1 MNEAPMGIVYA
12 EVTVLPRGGTRGID
26 LRLIV
31 DTGSVLTWLP
41 RPLLRELGSIPTGR
55 RTFRTINAMTPP
67 KEVGEAPIRCLG
79 LSGTVPVVFGDETD
93 ASVLGVTAL
102 EILGL
107 TVDPNTGRLARE
119 DVSLALASA

>member
-1 MNEAPMGIVYA
+1 MNGASMGIAYA
-12 EVTVLPRGGTRGID
+12 DLTVLSTDGTHRVD
-26 LRLIV
+26 LRLVV

-41 RPLLRELGSIPTGR
+41 LRLLSQLGIAPTR
-55 RTFRTINAMTPP
+55 TRTFRTIDRTTPP
-67 KEVGEAPIRCLG
+67 KDVGEAPIRCQG
-79 LSGTVPVVFGDETD
+79 LSGTVPVVFGDEGD

-107 TVDPNTGRLARE
+107 AVDPSTGRLARE

>member
-1 MNEAPMGIVYA
+1 MTSPSMGIVYA
-12 EVTVLPRGGTRGID
+12 DVTILSADRTREVE
-26 LRLIV
+26 LRLVV

-41 RPLLRELGSIPTGR
+41 GNVLRQLGIVPTHTRRFRSIER
-55 RTFRTINAMTPP
+55 ETPP
-67 KEVGEAPIRCLG
+67 KSVGEARIRCQG
-79 LSGTVPVVFGDETD
+79 LSGTVPIVFGEEGD

-107 TVDPNTGRLARE
+107 AVDPNTGRLKQE

>member
-1 MNEAPMGIVYA
+1 MGIVYA
-12 EVTVLPRGGTRGID
+12 EVTVLSRDGTRGIE

-41 RPLLRELGSIPTGR
+41 RPLLRELGIVPTGR
-55 RTFRTINAMTPP
+55 RTFRTIDATTPP
-67 KEVGEAPIRCLG
+67 KEVGEAPIRCQG

-107 TVDPNTGRLARE
+107 TVDPSTGRLARE